1 MSKPSFINRL
11 QEIFST
17 TKHEAVSVML
27 IVSGLMIGVWVRYN
41 PLADT
46 HSHQY
51 DPVFSQKVYS
61 ILDSIADAEA
71 RLYTGVDEQGNA
83 PLKAGDTAKA
93 MERYSSSKKEVP
105 TKKINISTAL
115 KAELMRLPGIGEAM
129 AERIVEYRKTTPF
142 TSTQDLMNVKGIG
155 KKKFEKIEP
164 YVVFEMKK

>member
-27 IVSGLMIGVWVRYN
+27 IVSGLMIGVLVRYN
-41 PLADT
+41 PFAAT
-46 HSHQY
+46 HPHQY

-61 ILDSIADAEA
+61 ILDSIADAEN
-71 RLYTGVDEQGNA
+71 RLYTGVDEHGNA
-83 PLKAGDTAKA
+83 PLKAGDTVKA
-93 MERYSSSKKEVP
+93 IERYSSKKKELP
-105 TKKINISTAL
+105 AKKINITTAF

-129 AERIVEYRKTTPF
+129 AERIIEYRKTIPF

-164 YVVFEMKK
+164 HIVFEMKK